1 MLLYKGNKGG
11 GNKVDCKE
19 AILNGYAF
27 GMIAIGNEQVAAVS
41 ILQIFSSQFPAVI
54 KQENY

>member
-1 MLLYKGNKGG
+1 
-11 GNKVDCKE
+11 VDCEE

-27 GMIAIGNEQVAAVS
+27 GMIAIGNEQVAAAS
-41 ILQIFSSQFPAVI
+41 ILQIFSSQLPAVI